1 MTDVDEE
8 APPIRVA
15 LVDDQEL
22 VRAGFRMVLD
32 AQPDIEVVGEAGDG
46 VQALELLRGTQADVV
61 LMDVRMPRMDGIE
74 ATRNV
79 VAGSGPKVVILTTFD
94 LDEYAFAAIKA
105 GAGGFMLK
113 DAGPA
118 QLIEAIK
125 SVHSGDAVVAPSTTK
140 RLLDRFAVH
149 LPDAEAKADGALE
162 SLTDREGEVL
172 RLVARGMSNAEIA
185 ARLYVS
191 EATVKTHMGRI
202 LMKLGLRD
210 RVQAV
215 VFAYETG
222 LVKSGQV
229 DNSP

>member
-1 MTDVDEE
+1 MDELADE
-8 APPIRVA
+8 GPIRVA

-22 VRAGFRMVLD
+22 VRAGFKMVLD
-32 AQPDIEVVGEAGDG
+32 AQPDIDVVGEAADG
-46 VQALELLRGTQADVV
+46 VQALELLRATAADVV

-74 ATRNV
+74 ATRRV
-79 VAGSGPKVVILTTFD
+79 VAASGPKVVILTTFD

-105 GAGGFMLK
+105 GAGGFLLK

-125 SVHSGDAVVAPSTTK
+125 AVHSGDAVVAPSTTK
-140 RLLDRFAVH
+140 RLLDRFALH
-149 LPDAEAKADGALE
+149 LPDAQERATGALE
-162 SLTDREGEVL
+162 SLTEREGEVL

-222 LVKSGQV
+222 LVKSGQR
-229 DNSP
+229 DDSP

>member
-1 MTDVDEE
+1 V
-8 APPIRVA
+8 I
-15 LVDDQEL
+15 
-22 VRAGFRMVLD
+22 
-32 AQPDIEVVGEAGDG
+32 
-46 VQALELLRGTQADVV
+46 
-61 LMDVRMPRMDGIE
+61 
-74 ATRNV
+74 
-79 VAGSGPKVVILTTFD
+79 ILTTFD

-105 GAGGFMLK
+105 GAGGFLLK

-125 SVHSGDAVVAPSTTK
+125 AVHSGDAVVAPSTTK
-140 RLLDRFAVH
+140 RLLDRFALH
-149 LPDAEAKADGALE
+149 LPDTEEKASGALE
-162 SLTDREGEVL
+162 SLTEREGEVL

-185 ARLYVS
+185 ARLFVS

-222 LVKSGQV
+222 LVKSGQSG
-229 DNSP
+229 DAW